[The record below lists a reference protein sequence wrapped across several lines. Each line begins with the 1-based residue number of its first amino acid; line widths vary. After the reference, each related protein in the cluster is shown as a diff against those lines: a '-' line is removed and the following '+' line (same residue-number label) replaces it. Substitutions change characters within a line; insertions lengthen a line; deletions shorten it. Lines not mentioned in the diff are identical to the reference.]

1 MKKRIRNMKN
11 KKTLSTI
18 AGILFLTWTLF
29 YVVYELK
36 IKAFIISGKLNFWI
50 LPEIIASILIAVSC
64 FSSLKILA
72 IVGGAVFGL
81 SNIRLLLGRIK
92 ENRYWKGDETLEKA
106 YTLFNF
112 INLLSIAFAIMIIL
126 LVLYKGKN
134 IKMIGIITAVIPFL
148 LFLLQTIV
156 YSISLEYPLKQT
168 ISLWSLRYLPMAA
181 GTFFLGQSLIPDNT
195 EDVSD
200 PLFDGNISEKLEMLS
215 ELKSLLDKSIITKE
229 DFEEKKRVL
238 MGQ

>member
-1 MKKRIRNMKN
+1 MKN

>member
-1 MKKRIRNMKN
+1 MKN

-81 SNIRLLLGRIK
+81 SNIRLLFGRIK